1 MLQFEDSDD
10 SVAKFLLPMDVFSV
24 TTAACS
30 FRPLSS
36 GILLSLLFSCR
47 LENSVHCLISG
58 LFNYAFYHI
67 GCIVS
72 NGKFIVIELL

>member
-30 FRPLSS
+30 FPFFSFWNITQFTVQLQVWEQC
-36 GILLSLLFSCR
+36 LLFD
-47 LENSVHCLISG
+47 
-58 LFNYAFYHI
+58 FW
-67 GCIVS
+67 
-72 NGKFIVIELL
+72 VI

>member
-30 FRPLSS
+30 FPP
-36 GILLSLLFSCR
+36 FSFW
-47 LENSVHCLISG
+47 NIT
-58 LFNYAFYHI
+58 
-67 GCIVS
+67 
-72 NGKFIVIELL
+72 